1 MKTMRKLILAS
12 STALATALTLSSTTW
27 AWFKMN
33 SRATVENF
41 DFEVVGGNGFKVSI
55 DGENYYNN
63 LSNLQIKKAIAR
75 DYGAG
80 TYEILPFTNYG
91 KSDEPT
97 PRPDCFY
104 KISYDSD
111 MNKIYTELT
120 GEDLDNEL
128 DKIMNEKILVWP
140 VTTTNGRDFKT
151 LSSGDTTYSA
161 SSGHYTQFSVYFK
174 PESDNPKDN
183 LMYDVYMTG
192 YEGKNTAG
200 DNIVPTLLTS
210 TARNIKLNAGL
221 TTYEN
226 GQIVNY
232 NSGQYI
238 SVYTSNSTRVS
249 STVSNLENI
258 KAGYYETAD
267 LRFKE
272 DKNYYI
278 KNAINEYELVE
289 VVAGEEIPSDIV
301 YYEWRD
307 LTQVYKVD
315 ESSSLIYEINDT
327 SNGDK
332 NLGSYATDY
341 VGKYIK
347 TEDESYQPGKVYF
360 TFEYVKFEG
369 TEFVPGTTYYVN
381 DGTEYTVSEDL
392 EPVSGKEYFT
402 YEIVEFTGDSFIDGI
417 EYYEFNDDGYYM
429 YNSEYNAMFTY
440 YNKLVSTERNLK
452 ALSYDDLPKNIINQ
466 LPTKDSSELSAVEN
480 ASDADETH
488 YKKMVTLSSGDA
500 AKYLTFRI
508 WLEGW
513 DADNIDGLANP
524 IDVRLSFASKR
535 IFKKDTD

>member
-1 MKTMRKLILAS
+1 MRKLILAS

-55 DGENYYNN
+55 DGENYYND

-91 KSDEPT
+91 KEDQSKKA
-97 PRPDCFY
+97 DCFY
-104 KISYDSD
+104 KISYDND

-120 GEDLDNEL
+120 GDDLTNEL
-128 DKIMNEKILVWP
+128 DKIMNEKILIWP

-174 PESDNPKDN
+174 PESDNIKDN
-183 LMYDVYMTG
+183 LTYDVYMTG

-210 TARNIKLNAGL
+210 QVRSIKLNAGL
-221 TTYEN
+221 TAYEN

-232 NSGQYI
+232 NSGQRI
-238 SVYTSNSTRVS
+238 NVYTSNSTRIS
-249 STVSNLENI
+249 STVSNLESV
-258 KAGYYETAD
+258 KAGFYETTD
-267 LRFKE
+267 IKFKE
-272 DKNYYI
+272 DKKYYQ
-278 KNAINEYELVE
+278 KDNDEDPNEVPHEVE
-289 VVAGEEIPSDIV
+289 VEVGELIDGGI

-307 LTQVYKVD
+307 LTYVYNVD

-347 TEDESYQPGKVYF
+347 TSDETYQQGKVYF
-360 TFEYVKFEG
+360 TFEYKLFEG

-381 DGTEYTVSEDL
+381 DGTEYVVTEDE
-392 EPVSGKEYFT
+392 EPISGKNYYT
-402 YEIVEFTGDSFIDGI
+402 YEVVEFTGDSFVDGI
-417 EYYEFNDDGYYM
+417 EYYEFNNDGYYM
-429 YNSEYNAMFTY
+429 YNSDINAMYTY
-440 YNKLVSTERNLK
+440 YNKLVSTERQLK
-452 ALSYDDLPKNIINQ
+452 ALSYDDLPTNIINQ
-466 LPTKDSSELSAVEN
+466 LPKKDSSELESVEN
-480 ASDADETH
+480 ASDADADH
-488 YKKMVTLSSGDA
+488 YKKMVTLKSGDQ
-500 AKYLTFRI
+500 AKYLTFRV

-535 IFKKDTD
+535 IYPKEGND